1 MLDFLAPYLPQ
12 AVGWLPKW
20 QLFIAATAVFNS
32 VQNFATIKL
41 TQRVYDRVPVTAL
54 QARTFAI
61 WTLTSAVVRAYAA
74 YNINEKH
81 VYDMAFFTY
90 LIAFGHFSSEFFIFR
105 SVTVN
110 PGSMSPVIV
119 STLSLVWMFT
129 QYEFYV
135 KS

>member
-1 MLDFLAPYLPQ
+1 M
-12 AVGWLPKW
+12 
-20 QLFIAATAVFNS
+20 
-32 VQNFATIKL
+32 
-41 TQRVYDRVPVTAL
+41 TAL

-74 YNINEKH
+74 YNINEKQYVLSRFTPWPMSVQTFILFLS

-119 STLSLVWMFT
+119 SSKPSFWLLSSLTYRLTSALSLVWMFT